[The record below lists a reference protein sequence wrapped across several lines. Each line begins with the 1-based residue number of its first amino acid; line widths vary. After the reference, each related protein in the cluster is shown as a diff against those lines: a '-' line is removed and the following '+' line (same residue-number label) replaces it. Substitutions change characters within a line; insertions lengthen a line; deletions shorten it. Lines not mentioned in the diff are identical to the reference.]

1 MNLAELIEY
10 FEDKQKRYPNLTP
23 ISKKVTDATLRELK
37 GKKVLLNRIND
48 DMYKKTCYRYGTH
61 EPIDCDKCERCLKA
75 EDLQWNE
82 GDEMV
87 EMGDI
92 LITLI
97 IMAQQRGY
105 EIKDCLTHA
114 YLKIKDRQGEVIDG
128 SFVKAEDIGK
138 VRKDSEDIG
147 EMECS
152 LGG

>member
-1 MNLAELIEY
+1 MGVGMQELIEKVEQWA
-10 FEDKQKRYPNLTP
+10 EDKGIDIAENWKPQF
-23 ISKKVTDATLRELK
+23 KKIVEEVMEYKEELK
-37 GKKVLLNRIND
+37 KFDHRKGMEYL
-48 DMYKKTCYRYGTH
+48 MCY
-61 EPIDCDKCERCLKA
+61 
-75 EDLQWNE
+75 
-82 GDEMV
+82 DEMV

-128 SFVKAEDIGK
+128 SFVKSEDIGK
-138 VRKDSEDIG
+138 
-147 EMECS
+147 MECS

>member
-1 MNLAELIEY
+1 MQELIEKV
-10 FEDKQKRYPNLTP
+10 EQWAIDKGIDQAENWKPQF
-23 ISKKVTDATLRELK
+23 KKIVEEVMEYKEELK
-37 GKKVLLNRIND
+37 KFDHRKGMEYL
-48 DMYKKTCYRYGTH
+48 MCY
-61 EPIDCDKCERCLKA
+61 
-75 EDLQWNE
+75 
-82 GDEMV
+82 DEMV

-128 SFVKAEDIGK
+128 SFVKSEDIGNF
-138 VRKDSEDIG
+138 RKDSEDIG
-147 EMECS
+147 KMECS